1 MKKLLAILCL
11 FSLSLI
17 GKANA
22 EFSVGVSGTLG
33 MLDAEGKETISG
45 ATGGDVTWGA
55 TSANARSAA
64 TATDATTQK
73 DSEDLVVGFASL
85 WAEAHLNSNVRA
97 GLSYVPYALE
107 SDTTENVRND
117 NCTQAEA
124 HLSSDSNAGVCSET
138 TNKVQVDLVN
148 LVQLYLSYHSDSFFV
163 KAGVIQADLE
173 TDESLAT
180 GSSYG
185 DASLE
190 GTFVG
195 AGIERDLGTDMFVRT
210 EVSIT
215 KFDDIKLTGSGS
227 ENTTT
232 IDVTDLGGINGAISI
247 GKTF

>member
-22 EFSVGVSGTLG
+22 EFSMGISGTLG
-33 MLDAEGKETISG
+33 MLDADGKETVSG
-45 ATGGDVTWGA
+45 STNAGTTWGA
-55 TSANARSAA
+55 TSAGTRAA
-64 TATDATTQK
+64 TATAATTQT
-73 DSEDLVVGFASL
+73 DSEDLVVGFASI
-85 WAEAHLNSNVRA
+85 WAEGHLTSNVRA

-107 SDTTENVRND
+107 SDTTENVRHD
-117 NCTQAEA
+117 NCSHAEGHLNEPVSTQTCT
-124 HLSSDSNAGVCSET
+124 ST

-148 LVQLYLSYHSDSFFV
+148 LVQLYLSYHSDAFFV
-163 KAGVIQADLE
+163 KAGVISADLE

-180 GSSYG
+180 GSKYG

-195 AGIERDLGTDMFVRT
+195 AGIERDFGTDMFMRT

-227 ENTTT
+227 DNTTT